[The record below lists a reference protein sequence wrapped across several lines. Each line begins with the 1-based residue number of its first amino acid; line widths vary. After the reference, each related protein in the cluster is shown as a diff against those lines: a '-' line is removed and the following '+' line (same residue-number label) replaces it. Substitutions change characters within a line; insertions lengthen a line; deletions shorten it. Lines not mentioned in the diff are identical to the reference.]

1 MNNEFDDI
9 EKAMRRLPI
18 RQPSA
23 TLDERVLG
31 TIATPVKRTNARW
44 IISAIGGLA
53 AAAMVM
59 IAVWPQGQITDTEPV
74 APRVAIPMMAIG
86 EATETW
92 MDEGIVEY
100 TSDGPVR
107 QYVVQTHQP
116 LAVAGGE
123 GYLVEETLVQ
133 FVSQAY

>member
-1 MNNEFDDI
+1 MNDEFDDI
-9 EKAMRRLPI
+9 EKALRRLPV

-23 TLDERVLG
+23 ALDERVMAA
-31 TIATPVKRTNARW
+31 IATPAKRKNARW
-44 IISAIGGLA
+44 IIGAIGGLA
-53 AAAMVM
+53 AAALVM
-59 IAVWPQGQITDTEPV
+59 FAVWPQAQIDEITPV
-74 APRVAIPMMAIG
+74 AQRVAIPMMAIG

-92 MDEGIVEY
+92 MDDGIVEY

-133 FVSQAY
+133 LVSQAY